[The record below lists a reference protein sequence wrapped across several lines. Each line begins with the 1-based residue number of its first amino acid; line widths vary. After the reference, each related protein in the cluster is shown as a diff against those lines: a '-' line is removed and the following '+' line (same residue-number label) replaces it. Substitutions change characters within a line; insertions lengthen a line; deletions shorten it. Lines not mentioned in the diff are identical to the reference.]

1 MFFRLIT
8 HTEQPLGGEGA
19 PSGAKGRSW
28 TVACPDKRPVED
40 LEPPLAS
47 LQIVAPEF
55 SQLLVGLCKVG
66 EKLLLVLGVDLD
78 PLLEIGILDQ
88 RKVLRA
94 WKEPNT

>member
-1 MFFRLIT
+1 MEAR
-8 HTEQPLGGEGA
+8 ERPAEGR
-19 PSGAKGRSW
+19 GDHGRW
-28 TVACPDKRPVED
+28 ACPHKRPVED
-40 LEPPLAS
+40 LEPSLAS

-94 WKEPNT
+94 WKKPNA